1 MNFPDEVYREFILD
15 HYRDPANKG
24 KLDDFDIKKE
34 GLNPHCGDRIEVFL
48 ELENNRVTDI
58 SHDGSGC
65 AISQAGA
72 SLITE
77 EVKGLNK
84 QEIKNI
90 TKKDMVELLQIPVD
104 YTREKCAMLALKTI
118 KKSLDEK

>member
-24 KLDDFDIKKE
+24 KLEDFDFKQE

-48 ELENNRVTDI
+48 ELEQGKVTDI

-77 EVKGLNK
+77 EVKGLNE

-90 TKKDMVELLQIPVD
+90 TKEDMVELLQIPVD
-104 YTREKCAMLALKTI
+104 YTREKCAMLALQTI
-118 KKSLDEK
+118 KKALDEK